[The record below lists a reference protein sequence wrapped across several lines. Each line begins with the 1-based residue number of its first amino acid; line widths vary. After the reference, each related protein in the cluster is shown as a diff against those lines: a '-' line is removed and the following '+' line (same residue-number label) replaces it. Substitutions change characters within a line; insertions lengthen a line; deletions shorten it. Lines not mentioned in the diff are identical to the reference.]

1 MSLGDNF
8 GDNLGIT
15 RYPLHYL
22 QGGTALFAGGTAS
35 LAGGAAY
42 FAGGAA
48 YFAVYKKIIVTIVIL
63 PSMWYTQKDI
73 KITPSFKKGEG
84 IMAGDTQV
92 DRRVLYD
99 NRLNCSEKLVLLAIM
114 DVNEISYSDLAEKIG
129 ITKKTAITAVK
140 RLKSKGL
147 LEYEPKSGRSANQ
160 YHVII

>member
-1 MSLGDNF
+1 M
-8 GDNLGIT
+8 
-15 RYPLHYL
+15 
-22 QGGTALFAGGTAS
+22 QGGTALFAGGAAS
-35 LAGGAAY
+35 FAGGAAS